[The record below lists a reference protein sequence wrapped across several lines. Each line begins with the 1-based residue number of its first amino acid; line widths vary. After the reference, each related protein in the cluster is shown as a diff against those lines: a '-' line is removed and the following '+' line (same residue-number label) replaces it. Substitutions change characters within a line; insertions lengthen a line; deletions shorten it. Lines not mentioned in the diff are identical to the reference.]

1 MCLTKYI
8 CGMEKKPLKTDFLTT
23 AEAAAEL
30 GIGLTRT
37 LVLLRAGKFV
47 GAQKIGRDWIIPRAS
62 LAHVTVYGKP
72 GRPWPKKKTKGNP
85 NDRK

>member
-1 MCLTKYI
+1 
-8 CGMEKKPLKTDFLTT
+8 MEKKSLKTDFLTT

-37 LVLLRAGKFV
+37 LVLLRAGKFA

-72 GRPWPKKKTKGNP
+72 GRPWPKKDVKNGK
-85 NDRK
+85 

>member
-1 MCLTKYI
+1 MCLAKYI
-8 CGMEKKPLKTDFLTT
+8 CGMEKKPLPSDFLTT

-62 LAHVTVYGKP
+62 LAHVTVYGKS
-72 GRPWPKKKTKGNP
+72 GRPPRKKRRNP